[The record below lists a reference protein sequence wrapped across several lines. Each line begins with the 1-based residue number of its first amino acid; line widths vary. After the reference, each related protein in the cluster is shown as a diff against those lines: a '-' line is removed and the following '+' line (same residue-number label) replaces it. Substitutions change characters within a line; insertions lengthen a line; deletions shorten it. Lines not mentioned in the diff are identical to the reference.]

1 LAGNLPPLRC
11 CSVGIILGER
21 CGNDG
26 GDDAPP
32 TPACIRQRD
41 AHEVDAA
48 PLPAGV
54 EHLANGG
61 LDALCQQIDLS
72 PARRSGHD
80 YQCMGPVRSDRQTK
94 TVEGDLSFSALLLL
108 S

>member
-1 LAGNLPPLRC
+1 VLVALTRLDTARQSRPRPGRRRAELIGNLPPLRC

-21 CGNDG
+21 RGNEG

-32 TPACIRQRD
+32 APACIRQRD

-54 EHLANGG
+54 EHLADGG
-61 LDALCQQIDLS
+61 LDALC
-72 PARRSGHD
+72 
-80 YQCMGPVRSDRQTK
+80 
-94 TVEGDLSFSALLLL
+94 
-108 S
+108 